1 MKIAVT
7 GYTGRL
13 GSELV
18 KAGCVPLDC
27 DITNE
32 DAVADNV
39 VNLNPDVVINCASY
53 TDVDS
58 CESHPIGQHRALLTN
73 FYGAERLRSNF
84 GGLLIHLSTDY
95 VFSGKNGP
103 YKETDRKKE
112 IPINFYGW
120 SKLGAEIVLQTHSN
134 QNTIIVRTTGLYGSS
149 YKRDD
154 FVSFL
159 LNQLTTTTEGT
170 IAIAKNVVGN
180 QTYVPHLVTALM
192 ELCRRYDANEMQNNM
207 FHQIIHIASSD
218 IVNRYEFALMIAS
231 VFGHDPRRIVP
242 TTKKFGVA
250 DRPSKGGLKVDLA
263 KKLGL
268 PIYSILDGLKNLHEL
283 SALDYMMA
291 NDKGDLNV

>member
-207 FHQIIHIASSD
+207 FHKIIHIASSD
-218 IVNRYEFALMIAS
+218 IVNRYEFALMIAN

-250 DRPSKGGLKVDLA
+250 DRPSKSGLKVDLA

-268 PIYSILDGLKNLHEL
+268 PIYTILDGLQ
-283 SALDYMMA
+283 
-291 NDKGDLNV
+291 DLKEKLNG